1 MIAPIKYI
9 DHDVHDQ
16 IKMFKIIAL
25 TAFFLSQWEG
35 RRNREKETT
44 SEAADPMTPV
54 STFYGIVTCSQ
65 MILFINCEVSLLL
78 QNVKNFLSFLPNWCP
93 CDKMVNIPKVHS
105 VFNNHVEFEHKDKK
119 EDTHRM
125 KSKVK
130 GKHHWIVDWM

>member
-78 QNVKNFLSFLPNWCP
+78 QNVKNFLSFLPN
-93 CDKMVNIPKVHS
+93 
-105 VFNNHVEFEHKDKK
+105 
-119 EDTHRM
+119 
-125 KSKVK
+125 
-130 GKHHWIVDWM
+130 